1 MARMIAAKTVWLLL
15 SIALLALPC
24 GAQPGPGSPNL
35 VAGISLSSHLTVA
48 DCAAAR
54 DPARCLATQ
63 QARKDCQGKR
73 RSAKRRCLREKL
85 PPPDCSLAPNPQ
97 RCLAQQQAQAACQ
110 GKAGKELRSCL
121 RNSSG
126 N

>member
-1 MARMIAAKTVWLLL
+1 MARMIAVKTAGILL
-15 SIALLALPC
+15 SIALLALPSI
-24 GAQPGPGSPNL
+24 AQPSPDGLMAGASLRSNL
-35 VAGISLSSHLTVA
+35 AVA

-73 RSAKRRCLREKL
+73 GSAKRRCLREKL

-110 GKAGKELRSCL
+110 GTAGKELRSCL

-126 N
+126 K